1 MIEIHFLFDQWKDL
15 GTISCLALNYD
26 YFAKLF
32 AKEELADLTID
43 IEAGFLLFYLRLVT
57 WKNSLFI
64 FKYVLIRS
72 HDIEHTVMVDAIIV

>member
-1 MIEIHFLFDQWKDL
+1 MFEIHFLFDQWKDL

-43 IEAGFLLFYLRLVT
+43 IEARFLLFYLRLVT
-57 WKNSLFI
+57 W
-64 FKYVLIRS
+64 
-72 HDIEHTVMVDAIIV
+72 